1 MSNKLG
7 RKRRRDGGKSGPA
20 KAFVQLFWYV
30 LDSPAYLSL
39 SAPARAALIEV
50 NRGYNGANNGRIILS
65 ERTLAERLN
74 CHRDT
79 ARRALKELVDKGF
92 IKERIKGSFR
102 VKFRRASEWRLTD
115 RRCDVT
121 GEQQTQDFQ
130 KWQNPAPKKNKTRAE
145 NFHPYRP
152 KISTTMPPEPG
163 AAQAENFHHYE
174 QNHRPK
180 ISTTSISTRLPD
192 VEGARQ
198 LEPVLAAGAETKLP
212 DDWRRNSKLPDE
224 RLDDFPADGSIP
236 AFLRRPMPVRAGNG

>member
-1 MSNKLG
+1 MAKPGAKEKQNTR
-7 RKRRRDGGKSGPA
+7 RKFPP
-20 KAFVQLFWYV
+20 VQ
-30 LDSPAYLSL
+30 
-39 SAPARAALIEV
+39 
-50 NRGYNGANNGRIILS
+50 
-65 ERTLAERLN
+65 
-74 CHRDT
+74 
-79 ARRALKELVDKGF
+79 
-92 IKERIKGSFR
+92 
-102 VKFRRASEWRLTD
+102 
-115 RRCDVT
+115 
-121 GEQQTQDFQ
+121 
-130 KWQNPAPKKNKTRAE
+130 AE
-145 NFHPYRP
+145 NFHHYA
-152 KISTTMPPEPG
+152 SEPG